1 MLGIYKSKKETLGA
15 EGNEAQ
21 WLVLVRHGD
30 RQDYA
35 TPEWRQRIQALGRYP
50 RDPPLSTLG
59 HRQARQ
65 LGAAAAA
72 TLKRRGGTV
81 RVLSSP
87 YLRCLQ
93 TITPLCDA
101 LDVPLELY
109 PEIAEVLHHPRN
121 VAPPTPS
128 ASSIFLVSWIDLIR
142 TPATT
147 RRHGLSATWSAWPR
161 RNGT

>member
-1 MLGIYKSKKETLGA
+1 MERQWSTVLAAAVAGVAVAVLGIYKSKKEALGCDGA
-15 EGNEAQ
+15 EATQ

-35 TPEWRQRIQALGRYP
+35 TPTWRNRIQALGRYP

-72 TLKRRGGTV
+72 TLGRRGGTV
-81 RVLSSP
+81 RVLTSP

-101 LDVPLELY
+101 
-109 PEIAEVLHHPRN
+109 
-121 VAPPTPS
+121 
-128 ASSIFLVSWIDLIR
+128 
-142 TPATT
+142 
-147 RRHGLSATWSAWPR
+147 
-161 RNGT
+161 